1 MAQEQRKSFFGEE
14 PQPLPNTAY
23 VTLTEA
29 VTWIVTRDCRSDD
42 YLAEKNFALWGNTA
56 GPQWLL
62 PHLELLKKGETW
74 RFQPDVIEAEVRL
87 TLRDFEEAK
96 RWLEVQGC
104 DAETSYDSVGE
115 ALRETSS
122 LAARFDECH
131 QLIYESAVTQE
142 IELVGFRRDYDTG
155 QLADDFEP
163 INFTFFLR
171 PLRNSMGD
179 GWHSRSELSSPS
191 YPFNRMLGDIF
202 GRVDARPIYESVMIR
217 RDDALEVQKR
227 FAEAQGEAGH
237 RQIAAG
243 SVQQPSRKGFSQGR
257 LDRWY
262 KEERVGKFDPTS
274 GGTSKTDDLE
284 LARQKFGDGVTRDA
298 IRKTRQR
305 HAPAE
310 WKRPGRRPNS
320 REI

>member
-14 PQPLPNTAY
+14 PQLLPNTAY

-29 VTWIVTRDCRSDD
+29 VTWIVTRDCRGDD

-87 TLRDFEEAK
+87 TSRDFEEAK

-104 DAETSYDSVGE
+104 DAGTSYNRVE
-115 ALRETSS
+115 ETLRETSS
-122 LAARFDECH
+122 LAASFAECH
-131 QLIYESAVTQE
+131 KLIYESAATQE
-142 IELVGFRRDYDTG
+142 IELVGFRRDYDTR

-163 INFTFFLR
+163 IKFTFFLR

-191 YPFNRMLGDIF
+191 YPFNRMLGDIL
-202 GRVDARPIYESVMIR
+202 GRVDTRPVYENVMIR
-217 RDDALEVQKR
+217 RDDVLEIRKR
-227 FAEAQGEAGH
+227 FVNVRRAAGDL
-237 RQIAAG
+237 QIAEG
-243 SVQQPSRKGFSQGR
+243 RVQQPLRKGFSQGR
-257 LDRWY
+257 LNRWY
-262 KEERVGKFDPTS
+262 KEERVGKFDPS
-274 GGTSKTDDLE
+274 DGTSKTDDLK
-284 LARQKFGDGVTRDA
+284 LARQRFGDGVPRDA
-298 IRKTRQR
+298 VRNARRK

-310 WKRPGRRPNS
+310 WKRSGRPS
-320 REI
+320 KSGEI